1 MKCLEILHL
10 QTCGEI
16 YEFTL
21 FSFQILPVNIKSLA
35 GSVATLANWLTAWA
49 ITMTASLMLNWSNGG
64 LFLFPPLPSRMCFP
78 LWHWILPCLFF
89 FIRNL
94 CYLCCC
100 VYHGPHF
107 RVLVGTGDQRKDTGG
122 NRFLIPLTRHDLR
135 YEKPP
140 CASHASGPFSSW
152 IQPLFLD
159 VPSSVFIW
167 MYIVQYEAVAEGK
180 CVYIYLYMVR
190 WIVAERTQPL
200 HGLRRRAIH
209 LLYSSAII
217 CPVKYRAHVRILKQ

>member
-78 LWHWILPCLFF
+78 LRHWILPCLFF
-89 FIRNL
+89 FSGTFAIYAAVSTMALIFVCLWVPETKGRTL
-94 CYLCCC
+94 EEIAFS
-100 VYHGPHF
+100 F
-107 RVLVGTGDQRKDTGG
+107 RWHVMILGMRSHHVLVMPQGHSVHGFSR
-122 NRFLIPLTRHDLR
+122 
-135 YEKPP
+135 
-140 CASHASGPFSSW
+140 SSW
-152 IQPLFLD
+152 
-159 VPSSVFIW
+159 
-167 MYIVQYEAVAEGK
+167 MYHLQCSYE
-180 CVYIYLYMVR
+180 CTLYNMR
-190 WIVAERTQPL
+190 P
-200 HGLRRRAIH
+200 
-209 LLYSSAII
+209 
-217 CPVKYRAHVRILKQ
+217 